1 MAATA
6 YQTYVARK
14 RNSRGSPRKMQ
25 LAAALIRGKA
35 VQEAS
40 DILDYSITKSS
51 RILNKLLGAA
61 IANAEQSNADVDS
74 LHIAEVRVNKGMV
87 LKRFKASGRGRVRA
101 NCHRYTHIDLL
112 LEDRSAPLAAEV
124 KEKKPAAAEDKPA
137 AEDKE

>member
-1 MAATA
+1 MGPA

-35 VQEAS
+35 VQEAA
-40 DILDYSITKSS
+40 DILDYSVTKSS

-61 IANAEQSNADVDS
+61 IANAEQGNADVDS
-74 LHIAEVRVNKGMV
+74 LRVAEVRVNKGMV

-112 LEDRSAPLAAEV
+112 LEDRSAPLAAAAKD
-124 KEKKPAAAEDKPA
+124 KEPAAPA
-137 AEDKE
+137 AEAAPAEEKE

>member
-1 MAATA
+1 MQARA

-40 DILDYSITKSS
+40 DILDYSVTKSS

-61 IANAEQSNADVDS
+61 IANAEQGNADVDS
-74 LHIAEVRVNKGMV
+74 LRVAEVRVNKGMV

-112 LEDRSAPLAAEV
+112 LEDRSAPLAA
-124 KEKKPAAAEDKPA
+124 AAPQQQAPPDEQPA
-137 AEDKE
+137 AENKE